1 MASNYSS
8 NLGITLMTPGEN
20 ADTWGD
26 ITNDNLGT
34 LIEQAIS
41 GYVTQSVAT
50 GTDTTIT
57 IPDGATGV
65 ARNMYIEL
73 TGTGGAATNLIV
85 PAKKKLYFIYN
96 NTVSGQ
102 VTVKV
107 SGQTGVSVEN
117 GKKVILVCDGTDVE
131 LATSYPT
138 LPVAVADG
146 GTGQT
151 SYTNG
156 QLLIGNT
163 TGNTLTKATLTAG
176 SNIAV
181 TNGTGSITVG
191 FSGTLPVASGGT
203 GVTTSTGTGS
213 VVLSSSPT
221 LSSPVLTTPNLGTP
235 SALTLTNATG
245 LPLTTGVTGTL
256 PVANGGTGTTTS
268 TGSGAV
274 VLATSPALTT
284 PDLGIPSAV
293 ALTNAIGLPLAT
305 GVTGTLPVANGGTG
319 VTSSTGT
326 GNVVLSTS
334 PTLTTPILGTPSAL
348 TLTNATSLPLATG
361 VTGTLSVANGGTGQT
376 TYTDGQLLIGNST
389 GNTLT
394 KATLTAGS
402 GVSITNG
409 NGSITIAATGGLT
422 GITSAATTALGI
434 NAGDSVTSGAN
445 NVFVGYDAGTAVTTG
460 LNSVFVG
467 HEAGL
472 STTTGNFTT
481 AVGYNAGRSN
491 VSGTSNTSI
500 GYLASY
506 NQTGNFNTALGR
518 SAMQGGGSSS
528 GANSTAVGAY
538 ALYVATSGQENTA
551 VGFQSGDSI
560 TTGSGHTLVGVNTG
574 ASLTSA
580 NYSTAVG
587 LEAMVSGNY
596 SNSLA
601 FGFDAQVT
609 GPNYGRIGDVSVD
622 VYGKSFNSI
631 SDSRDKAD
639 IQDTNLGLSFI
650 MRLQPRMFRWDFRE
664 SYRSPKPSPEATKEE
679 WDAWREE
686 NKLANL
692 THAGTH
698 KRNRLHQGLVAQEV
712 KAVMD
717 TMGVD
722 FGGFRNSEINGGD
735 AQMGLEYT
743 QFIAPLIKAIQE
755 LKAEFDEYKR
765 THP

>member
-1 MASNYSS
+1 MASTYSS

-20 ADTWGD
+20 SDTWGD

-57 IPDGATGV
+57 IPDGSTGV

-156 QLLIGNT
+156 QLLIGNS

-191 FSGTLPVASGGT
+191 F
-203 GVTTSTGTGS
+203 
-213 VVLSSSPT
+213 
-221 LSSPVLTTPNLGTP
+221 
-235 SALTLTNATG
+235 
-245 LPLTTGVTGTL
+245 TGTL
-256 PVANGGTGTTTS
+256 PVANGGTGSTS
-268 TGSGAV
+268 TTYCS
-274 VLATSPALTT
+274 LS
-284 PDLGIPSAV
+284 S
-293 ALTNAIGLPLAT
+293 N
-305 GVTGTLPVANGGTG
+305 VTGTLP
-319 VTSSTGT
+319 
-326 GNVVLSTS
+326 
-334 PTLTTPILGTPSAL
+334 
-348 TLTNATSLPLATG
+348 
-361 VTGTLSVANGGTGQT
+361 VANGGTGQT

-434 NAGDSVTSGAN
+434 NAGDSVTSGTN

-460 LNSVFVG
+460 LSSVFVG

-528 GANSTAVGAY
+528 GNNSTAVGAY

-609 GPNYGRIGDVSVD
+609 GPNYGRIGDVNVD